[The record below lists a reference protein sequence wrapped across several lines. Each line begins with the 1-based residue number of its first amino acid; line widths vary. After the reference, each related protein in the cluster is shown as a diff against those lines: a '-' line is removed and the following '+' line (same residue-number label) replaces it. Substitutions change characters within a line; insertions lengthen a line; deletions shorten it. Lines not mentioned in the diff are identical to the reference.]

1 MTFSIQQIKKTRF
14 DMPPRTV
21 VYGPHKIGKSTFASC
36 APSPVFVQT
45 EDGLD
50 ALEAEAFPLCKKWGD
65 VLAAVASLYQEQHGF
80 KTVTLDS
87 ADWAEKL
94 LHAHVSQEYAGGKGI
109 EHIGYGKGYVYAAEA
124 FSELLDGLNA
134 LRVERG
140 MNVIVL
146 CHAEIKRFD
155 DPMADSYDRYQIK
168 LHKQTGK
175 LLQEWADVIGF
186 AQLDTVTKV
195 EKEKGFKEERTRALT
210 TGRRVL
216 RLSGSPSFD
225 AGNRYGLPDT
235 IDLVWSA
242 YEEALN
248 NARQPRKE
256 DK

>member
-1 MTFSIQQIKKTRF
+1 MTFSILSVKKTRS
-14 DMPPRTV
+14 DLPPRTV
-21 VYGPHKIGKSTFASC
+21 LYGPHKIGKSTFASC
-36 APSPVFVQT
+36 APAPVFIQT
-45 EDGLD
+45 EDGLEHID
-50 ALEAEAFPLCKKWGD
+50 AQAFPLCKSWGD
-65 VLAAVASLYQEQHGF
+65 LMGAIGSLYQEKHEF
-80 KTVTLDS
+80 RTAVLDS

-94 LHAHVSQEYAGGKGI
+94 LHATLCKEKEVASI
-109 EHIGYGKGYVYAAEA
+109 ESFGYGKGYVFAAER
-124 FSELLDGLNA
+124 FNELLEGLNA

-140 MNVIVL
+140 MHIVVL

-195 EKEKGFKEERTRALT
+195 EKKDDFKKSERTRAMT
-210 TGRRVL
+210 TGRRVI

-235 IDLVWSA
+235 IDLTWEA
-242 YEEALN
+242 YANALN
-248 NARQPRKE
+248 QARNPASE
-256 DK
+256 